1 MEKDVI
7 IRPST
12 ERDIQGIKD
21 IYDYEIDHGLA
32 TVDETYR
39 PLESHLN
46 KRKEVLELGLP
57 HLVAE
62 IDGKIVGYSYA
73 VKYRGERSAWASA
86 VGLWQ
91 PL

>member
-32 TVDETYR
+32 AFDETYR
-39 PLESHLN
+39 PLESHIN
-46 KRKEVLELGLP
+46 KRK
-57 HLVAE
+57 
-62 IDGKIVGYSYA
+62 
-73 VKYRGERSAWASA
+73 
-86 VGLWQ
+86 
-91 PL
+91 